1 MAQIGH
7 PTIIVNNAGILRG
20 NTLLETS
27 MSEFE
32 LTYKVNVL
40 GAHNILREF
49 LPHRKSSTHQ
59 SSSALRLM
67 PSCSHLR
74 PLTSLV
80 PSTSTHSFSQI
91 NHGHVMTTASSAA
104 YFSIAQLGE
113 YSCSK
118 AAALALHETLNAE
131 LVHRYNAPQVRT
143 SVICP
148 TKVYTSL
155 GDSLSDGDNQLYVP
169 PSPSPL

>member
-1 MAQIGH
+1 
-7 PTIIVNNAGILRG
+7 
-20 NTLLETS
+20 

-49 LPHRKSSTHQ
+49 LPHSTSIQ
-59 SSSALRLM
+59 FQAPSASKLT

-74 PLTSLV
+74 RFSPLLPRTW
-80 PSTSTHSFSQI
+80 THAVSQI

-131 LVHRYNAPQVRT
+131 LVHRYNAPKVRT

-155 GDSLSDGDNQLYVP
+155 GDSLSDGDNQLYVLI
-169 PSPSPL
+169 PLALRIPD